1 VNRRIVNAWC
11 MYDWANSAFITTV
24 VSALFPPFFRSLVT
38 ARGLPENTATAYWGY
53 TSSAAL
59 LVMAFLAPLLGA
71 ISDHTGGKKRYV
83 AVLATLG
90 AVFTA
95 SFVFIGSGAWPLAA
109 LLYILAVIGFSGGDI
124 FYESL
129 LPSVAGRGDLDRV
142 SSRGY
147 ALGYVGGGTLLAL
160 NALWVMKPHVFGMP
174 DVAFATRASFL
185 SVAVWWAVFSIP
197 FFRLVPEPPR
207 SGVRGGGRAVAEG
220 FARLGATFREVK
232 RYRQLFLFLVAFWIY
247 TDGIGTIVRM
257 ATAYGD
263 EIGIG
268 IAHMVAALVVTQFVA
283 IPFTFLFGAL
293 AGRIGAKRSVFVAL
307 LIYGV
312 VSVGAYFMRTAFH
325 FYLLAFLVGTAQ
337 GGAQAL
343 SRSLFARMVPRDKA
357 AEFFGFFGSTSRFA
371 GIAGPLL
378 FGLVSELAG
387 GSRTSILLVVAFFVV
402 GGALLARVDVD
413 AGVRAVEERA

>member
-1 VNRRIVNAWC
+1 
-11 MYDWANSAFITTV
+11 MYDWANSAFVTTV
-24 VSALFPPFFRSLVT
+24 TSALFPPFFRSLVT
-38 ARGLPENTATAYWGY
+38 ARGLPEHAATAYWGY
-53 TSSAAL
+53 TSSIAL
-59 LVMAFLAPLLGA
+59 VVMAVLAPLLGA

-83 AVLATLG
+83 AVLGTFG
-90 AVFTA
+90 ALLTA
-95 SFVFIGSGAWPLAA
+95 SFVFIGPGAWPLAA
-109 LLYILAVIGFSGGDI
+109 VLYVLAVIGFSGGDV

-129 LPSVAGRGDLDRV
+129 LPSVSTPSTLDRV

-147 ALGYVGGGTLLAL
+147 ALGYVGGGTLLIL
-160 NALWVMKPHVFGMP
+160 NALWVMKPQAFGMP
-174 DVAFATRASFL
+174 DVAFASRASFL

-197 FFRLVPEPPR
+197 FFRFVPEPPR
-207 SGVRGGGRAVAEG
+207 FGGGGGRHAVAEG
-220 FARLGATFREVK
+220 FARLATTFREVK

-268 IAHMVAALVVTQFVA
+268 VAHLVAALVITQLVA

-293 AGRIGAKRSVFVAL
+293 AGRIGAKRSIFIAL
-307 LIYGV
+307 SIYTL
-312 VSVGAYFMRTAFH
+312 VSVAAYFMRTAFH

-343 SRSLFARMVPRDKA
+343 SRSLFARMVPRSKA
-357 AEFFGFFGSTSRFA
+357 AEFFGFFGATSRFA

-387 GSRTSILLVVAFFVV
+387 GSRTSILMLVVFFVV

-413 AGVRAVEERA
+413 AGVRAAEERA